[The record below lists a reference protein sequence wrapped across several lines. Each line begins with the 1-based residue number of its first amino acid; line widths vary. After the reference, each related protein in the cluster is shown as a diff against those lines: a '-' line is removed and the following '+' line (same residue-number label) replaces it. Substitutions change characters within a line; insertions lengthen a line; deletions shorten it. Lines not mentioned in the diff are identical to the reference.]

1 MFGCF
6 LGVRDV
12 FRAFLGC
19 KEGVFKCFKVVY
31 EYPGDASKKFQGGF
45 RGYFEGVLR
54 MLIDVAS
61 RYCKVDS
68 FSKAF

>member
-1 MFGCF
+1 MLGCF

-54 MLIDVAS
+54 V
-61 RYCKVDS
+61 
-68 FSKAF
+68 F